1 MRTMTMIGQVYRWHR
16 PLTAFAGAMAVLA
29 VVATIG
35 LFTDDRILVGV
46 PIWLK
51 PLKFSISFVL
61 YGFTLAWMLSL
72 LRRGR
77 RVGWWAGTVIAVA
90 SVIEMTVIVGQVVR
104 GRQSHFNV
112 ATPLDATLFSIMGS
126 TIVVLWLTNALIA
139 VLLLMDRVA
148 DPAMSWAIRLGF
160 GVMLIGLGLGF
171 LMVTPTPAQ
180 QQQISAGIA
189 PAVVGAHSVGVPDG
203 GPSMPLTGWSTAG
216 GDLRIPHFIGIHALQ
231 LLPLL
236 VLLLMRRF
244 PMAVQVRLVFVA
256 AGTYAGLLGLTSW
269 QALRGQPLVHPDGL
283 TLGALVALLAVA
295 GTTAVL
301 LTRRTPVPAVA

>member
-1 MRTMTMIGQVYRWHR
+1 MTTIGQVYRWHR
-16 PLTAFAGAMAVLA
+16 PLTAFASAMAVLA

-35 LFTDDRILVGV
+35 LFADDRILVGV

-77 RVGWWAGTVIAVA
+77 RTGWWAGTVITVA
-90 SVIEMTVIVGQVVR
+90 SVIEMTVIVAQVVR

-139 VLLLMDRVA
+139 VLLLIDRVA
-148 DPAMSWAIRLGF
+148 DPALSWAIRLGF
-160 GVMLIGLGLGF
+160 GIMLIGLGLGF
-171 LMVTPTPAQ
+171 LMVQPTPAQ
-180 QQQISAGIA
+180 QHQISAGIA
-189 PAVVGAHSVGVPDG
+189 PTIVGAHSVGVPDG
-203 GPSMPLTGWSTAG
+203 GPSMALTGWSTTG

-231 LLPLL
+231 ILPLL
-236 VLLLMRRF
+236 VILLLRRF
-244 PMAVQVRLVFVA
+244 PMAVQVRLVCLA
-256 AGTYAGLLGLTSW
+256 AGTYTALLGLVTW
-269 QALRGQPLVHPDGL
+269 QALRGQPLIHPDGL
-283 TLGALVALLAVA
+283 TLGVFAALLAIA
-295 GTTAVL
+295 GTTAVV
-301 LTRRTPVPAVA
+301 LTRRRAVPAVA

>member
-1 MRTMTMIGQVYRWHR
+1 MIGQVYRWHR

-90 SVIEMTVIVGQVVR
+90 SVIEMT
-104 GRQSHFNV
+104 
-112 ATPLDATLFSIMGS
+112 DATLFSIMGS